1 MIMSEKRQL
10 YIDPVYVKGNI
21 LRVFIRWDW
30 KTRIDLQ
37 VTFLNIKVIPLDKF
51 GQIGFIMELLRRN
64 DIDFVMDKN
73 TFLNLQF
80 REMKGLDIKITKID
94 F

>member
-1 MIMSEKRQL
+1 MEPRNQI

-21 LRVFIRWDW
+21 LRVFLRWDW
-30 KTRIDLQ
+30 KTKIDLQ

-51 GQIGFIMELLRRN
+51 GQIGFIMELIRRN
-64 DIDFVMDKN
+64 GINFTMDKN

-80 REMKGLDIKITKID
+80 KEMKGLDIKITKIE

>member
-1 MIMSEKRQL
+1 MSVMHQI

-37 VTFLNIKVIPLDKF
+37 VTFLDRKVIPLDRFK
-51 GQIGFIMELLRRN
+51 QIGFIMELMRRN
-64 DIDFVMDKN
+64 DIDFIMDKN
-73 TFLNLQF
+73 TFINMNF
-80 REMKGLDIKITKID
+80 KEMKGLDIKILKVE

>member
-1 MIMSEKRQL
+1 MVKRQI

-30 KTRIDLQ
+30 KTKIDLQ
-37 VTFLNIKVIPLDKF
+37 VTFLDRKVIPLDRF
-51 GQIGFIMELLRRN
+51 RQIGFIMELLRRN
-64 DIDFVMDKN
+64 DIDYIMDKN
-73 TFLNLQF
+73 TFINMNF
-80 REMKGLDIKITKID
+80 KEMKGLDIKILKVE

>member
-1 MIMSEKRQL
+1 MHQI

-37 VTFLNIKVIPLDKF
+37 VTFLDRKVIPLDRFK
-51 GQIGFIMELLRRN
+51 QIGFIMELMRRN
-64 DIDFVMDKN
+64 DIDFIMDKN
-73 TFLNLQF
+73 TFINMNF
-80 REMKGLDIKITKID
+80 KEMKGLDIKILKVE

>member
-1 MIMSEKRQL
+1 MISNQI

-30 KTRIDLQ
+30 KTKIDLQ
-37 VTFLNIKVIPLDKF
+37 VTFLNIKVIPLDRF
-51 GQIGFIMELLRRN
+51 GQIGFIMELMRRN
-64 DIDFVMDKN
+64 DIDFIMDKN
-73 TFLNLQF
+73 TFINMNF
-80 REMKGLDIKITKID
+80 KEMKGLDIKILKVE

>member
-37 VTFLNIKVIPLDKF
+37 VTFLNIKVIPLDRF

-73 TFLNLQF
+73 TFINMHF
-80 REMKGLDIKITKID
+80 REMKGLDIKITNIE